1 MAAPPEHVW
10 ALLTDPEA
18 HSGWNPMFQTVEGSF
33 TPGNRIR
40 LTMLPPYGG
49 SMAFRGFLMANTTS
63 G

>member
-1 MAAPPEHVW
+1 M
-10 ALLTDPEA
+10 TDPEA